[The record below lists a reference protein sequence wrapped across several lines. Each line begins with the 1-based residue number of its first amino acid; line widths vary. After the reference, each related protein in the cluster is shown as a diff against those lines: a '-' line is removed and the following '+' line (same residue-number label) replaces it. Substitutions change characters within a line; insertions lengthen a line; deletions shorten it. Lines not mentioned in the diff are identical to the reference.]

1 MWTLIQIELFK
12 IFRRPRTY
20 IAFAAITGLIGVIQ
34 FGLKLDGEA
43 YINFMMRDINASI
56 AVEGK
61 ILNGYQV
68 CYIVLQAL
76 LVHVPLLISLVAA
89 DMISGEAN
97 MGTLRLMLTKPIS
110 RTRFLLAKFTA
121 TVVYTLLLLIWL
133 AVMALFLNML
143 IFGTDDLFLMKS
155 QYIVLLKENDIFW
168 RYVCAFGFAALA
180 MVTVAALGFLF
191 SLFAENSI
199 GPIVATMSVIIFF
212 TILSTL
218 SSIPVFNLIK
228 PYLFTTHMIG
238 WKEFFDIK
246 VNDANEAIIGSIQDP
261 GRILNS
267 ALVLLVH
274 IVGFVGISIWVFRK
288 KDVLS

>member
-20 IAFAAITGLIGVIQ
+20 IAFAAITGLIGIIQ
-34 FGLKLDGEA
+34 FGLKLDGDS
-43 YINFMMRDINASI
+43 YVDFMLRDITASI
-56 AVEGK
+56 TVEGK

-68 CYIVLQAL
+68 CYIVLQIL
-76 LVHVPLLISLVAA
+76 LVHVPLLIALVAA

-97 MGTLRLMLTKPIS
+97 MGTLRIMLTKPIS
-110 RTRFLLAKFTA
+110 RTRFLLAKFMA
-121 TVVYTLLLLIWL
+121 TVAYTLLLLVWL
-133 AVMALFLNML
+133 AVMALFMNML
-143 IFGTDDLFLMKS
+143 IFGTGDLFLLKS

-168 RYVCAFGFAALA
+168 RYVWAFGFAALA
-180 MVTVAALGFLF
+180 MTTVASLGFFF

-218 SSIPVFNLIK
+218 NIPVFNKIK
-228 PYLFTTHMIG
+228 PFLFTTHMIG

-246 VNDANEAIIGSIQDP
+246 VNEVNEAIVGSIQHP
-261 GRILNS
+261 KKIMQS
-267 ALVLLVH
+267 AVVLVLH
-274 IVGFVGISIWVFRK
+274 IIGFVTASILVFRK
-288 KDVLS
+288 KDIVS

>member
-1 MWTLIQIELFK
+1 MWTAIQIELFK

-20 IAFAAITGLIGVIQ
+20 IAFVAITGLIGIIQ
-34 FGLKLDGEA
+34 FGLKLDGDSYVE
-43 YINFMMRDINASI
+43 FMMRDINSSLT
-56 AVEGK
+56 VEGK

-68 CYIVLQAL
+68 CYVVLQVL
-76 LVHVPLLISLVAA
+76 LVHVPLLIALVAA

-97 MGTLRLMLTKPIS
+97 MGTLRLLLTKPIS
-110 RTRFLLAKFTA
+110 RTRLLLAKFMA
-121 TVVYTLLLLIWL
+121 TVVYTLLLLVWL
-133 AVMALFLNML
+133 AVLALFVNML

-155 QYIVLLKENDIFW
+155 QYVVLLKKDDIFW
-168 RYVCAFGFAALA
+168 RYVWAFGFAALA
-180 MVTVAALGFLF
+180 MVTVASLGFLF

-218 SSIPVFNLIK
+218 NIPVFNKVK
-228 PYLFTTHMIG
+228 PFLFTTHMIG

-246 VNDANEAIIGSIQDP
+246 VNDANEAIIGSIQNP
-261 GRILNS
+261 QRIINS
-267 ALVLLVH
+267 ALVLALH
-274 IVGFVGISIWVFRK
+274 IVGFVTASVWVFKR